1 MGLRRSP
8 SIVPAESEN
17 VYLVVD
23 DHGKYG
29 AVFREAS
36 TDAADLETIITDM
49 VAGEYNSPAQVICL
63 NVADGWAEDVSEMV
77 ARRLRRLFDGQYA
90 ELPSTV
96 ADFVHRHTAN
106 DKQLKLRL
114 I

>member
-1 MGLRRSP
+1 M
-8 SIVPAESEN
+8 I
-17 VYLVVD
+17 
-23 DHGKYG
+23 
-29 AVFREAS
+29 
-36 TDAADLETIITDM
+36 
-49 VAGEYNSPAQVICL
+49 AGEYHSPARVICL
-63 NVADGWAEDVSEMV
+63 NVAENWSEDASEMV
-77 ARRLRRLFDGQYA
+77 ARRLRRLFDVQYV

>member
-23 DHGKYG
+23 DLGTYG
-29 AVFREAS
+29 TVFRETA

-49 VAGEYNSPAQVICL
+49 VAGEYHSPSQVICM
-63 NVADGWAEDVSEMV
+63 NVACRRWWRDGC
-77 ARRLRRLFDGQYA
+77 
-90 ELPSTV
+90 
-96 ADFVHRHTAN
+96 ADFSTFSTPN
-106 DKQLKLRL
+106 CLRPL
-114 I
+114 PILCIGTPPTTSS